1 MDWAILI
8 GTTLVAAGLVALVAR
23 EVARRIAAARGDLNA
38 IVLLIA
44 IVISLVVLQG
54 AAKLAVLVEA
64 LFAAR
69 GIALETSLGGQF
81 FVMVYAASFVP
92 IVAYVVT
99 FLLVY
104 RRGRGRRDE

>member
-1 MDWAILI
+1 MDWTILI
-8 GTTLVAAGLVALVAR
+8 ATTLVAAAVVALVASA
-23 EVARRIAAARGDLNA
+23 VARRIAAAGGALNA

-44 IVISLVVLQG
+44 IVISLAVLQG

-64 LFAAR
+64 LFTR
-69 GIALETSLGGQF
+69 QGIDPATALGGQF

-99 FLLVY
+99 FLVVY
-104 RRGRGRRDE
+104 RRGRGAG